1 MLNSHLAHISQGTKI
16 DLQQVF
22 YTSVYVSE
30 LIPFLYNI
38 ETIFLSGTIKIEKL
52 NTLQQKD
59 ETEINW
65 HKKMRI
71 DQFI

>member
-1 MLNSHLAHISQGTKI
+1 MCQIYYDDDLAHINQGTKI

-38 ETIFLSGTIKIEKL
+38 RTIFYQALLKL
-52 NTLQQKD
+52 KN
-59 ETEINW
+59 
-65 HKKMRI
+65 
-71 DQFI
+71 

>member
-1 MLNSHLAHISQGTKI
+1 MLNSHSAHISQGTKI

-38 ETIFLSGTIKIEKL
+38 RTIFLSGTIIIEKL
-52 NTLQQKD
+52 NTLQQKN
-59 ETEINW
+59 EIEINW
-65 HKKMRI
+65 NKK
-71 DQFI
+71 

>member
-30 LIPFLYNI
+30 LIPFLYN
-38 ETIFLSGTIKIEKL
+38 FLSGTIKIEKL

-65 HKKMRI
+65 HKKNEN
-71 DQFI
+71 